1 MLVKSFK
8 ITFEFVYT
16 MNLSDAI
23 ASFDAKQLTWFVYLL
38 ICPGLMNLYMF
49 ISCILVFINEVNCT
63 HNRSWCFLQ
72 HKTKQNEHANQ
83 EKQSEHYEVD
93 KRLPFRGKN
102 IHQIQSNKHF
112 LKSIQLTVMNLFLN
126 NSFIDIILFP
136 TSILMQIFPKYDLA
150 IYSFIKYIF
159 NWTMANNFTL
169 SAILSMQLYLVS
181 DSLKQSQGVQC
192 LRKCC
197 LINTTNNNNNSSF
210 KISYAQIFLIWFTNG
225 SLYAILP
232 LYLDLIKLSWPSINT
247 QSGTV
252 SQLAKFSCILMNSC
266 LVKYLHIF
274 YTLLTFSQLVVSMIF
289 LHRVHSLIIC
299 VKNLIQSSSTQIP
312 VDSMIKN
319 IEIKSNSSF
328 ITSIQ
333 SKISNRSSTLKLNA
347 LLEYTRGV
355 WIIRL
360 YGISVLLTGLLC
372 TLQNL
377 LKSFDFNIDFSVTSL
392 TSSLLLIKTLSDP
405 ILLTY
410 GFKSLRV
417 TMFDI
422 CSLCH
427 YCCDIPS
434 EKHLSS
440 TFSA

>member
-1 MLVKSFK
+1 
-8 ITFEFVYT
+8 
-16 MNLSDAI
+16 
-23 ASFDAKQLTWFVYLL
+23 
-38 ICPGLMNLYMF
+38 MF

-63 HNRSWCFLQ
+63 HSRSWCLRQ
-72 HKTKQNEHANQ
+72 HKTKQNEHVNQ
-83 EKQSEHYEVD
+83 EKQSKHYEVD
-93 KRLPFRGKN
+93 RRFPFRAKN
-102 IHQIQSNKHF
+102 THQIQSKKYF
-112 LKSIQLTVMNLFLN
+112 LKSIQLTVMSLSFN

-136 TSILMQIFPKYDLA
+136 TSIMMQIFPKYDLA

-159 NWTMANNFTL
+159 NWTMANNFTF
-169 SAILSMQLYLVS
+169 SATLSMQLYLIS

-192 LRKCC
+192 LRKYC
-197 LINTTNNNNNSSF
+197 LINTSGNNSSF
-210 KISYAQIFLIWFTNG
+210 KLSYAQIFLIWFTNAG
-225 SLYAILP
+225 LYAILP
-232 LYLDLIKLSWPSINT
+232 LYLDLIKLSRPSINT
-247 QSGTV
+247 QSQNL
-252 SQLAKFSCILMNSC
+252 SLLAKFSCIVNSC

-274 YTLLTFSQLVVSMIF
+274 YTLLSFSQLVVSLIF
-289 LHRVHSLIIC
+289 LHRVHALIIC
-299 VKNLIQSSSTQIP
+299 VKNLIHSTSNEIP

-333 SKISNRSSTLKLNA
+333 SKISNRSSTLKFNA
-347 LLEYTRGV
+347 LLEYTRGI

-377 LKSFDFNIDFSVTSL
+377 LKSFDFNIDFNVTSL
-392 TSSLLLIKTLSDP
+392 TSNLLLLKTLSDP

-427 YCCDIPS
+427 YCDIAS
-434 EKHLSS
+434 EKYLSS
-440 TFSA
+440 TFAA